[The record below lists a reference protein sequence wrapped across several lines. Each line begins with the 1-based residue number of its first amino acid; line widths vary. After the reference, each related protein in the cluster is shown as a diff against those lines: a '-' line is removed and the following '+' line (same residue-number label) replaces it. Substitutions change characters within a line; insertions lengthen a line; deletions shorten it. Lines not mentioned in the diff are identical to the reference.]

1 MHKKIRYKN
10 QGVTLIEVLVTMIIT
25 SIGLMGLISLQMQA
39 LKGTSDAGNRSQ
51 AIWLW
56 NDISNR
62 IQANQEF
69 SESYVTPA
77 DGVDCSGAITPICND
92 QNGSATSACTGEQL
106 AAWDKYD
113 VACNGNGNNGV
124 ISHPVQYLPG
134 ALLTIS
140 LPSASSKN
148 LLVELTWRAKADDES
163 ITGATRTADS
173 GELEIS
179 GLVPR

>member
-1 MHKKIRYKN
+1 MHKKTRYKN

-69 SESYVTPA
+69 SGSYVTPA
-77 DGVDCSGAITPICND
+77 DGVVCTGAITPICND
-92 QNGSATSACTGEQL
+92 QNGSATSSCTGTQL
-106 AAWDKYD
+106 AAWDNYD
-113 VACNGNGNNGV
+113 VACNGSGNNGI

-134 ALLTIS
+134 AVLKIS
-140 LPSASSKN
+140 IANSTN
-148 LLVELTWRAKADDES
+148 LLVELTWKAKADDES
-163 ITGATRTADS
+163 ITGVTRTADS

-179 GLVPR
+179 GQVPR